1 MVRVVPWFNRGLTY
15 LDHILTIKPAH
26 VQPKSEGSPR
36 SGNGL
41 TISLEVLF

>member
-1 MVRVVPWFNRGLTY
+1 MVRVVPSSNRGLTC
-15 LDHILTIKPAH
+15 LDNILTIKPAH
-26 VQPKSEGSPR
+26 VQPKSEGFPR